1 LFPEKKYLENF
12 VITKLSNKFF
22 QNNSYSS
29 VKLVSSRQTFKK
41 LKNLLNTKKFT
52 ASLKIAIIQKLN
64 FVQLYFNKKFL
75 INTTRIELKNAII
88 NANRL

>member
-41 LKNLLNTKKFT
+41 LKNLLSLQKNLPLVLKLQLFKTKFRAT
-52 ASLKIAIIQKLN
+52 I
-64 FVQLYFNKKFL
+64 F
-75 INTTRIELKNAII
+75 
-88 NANRL
+88 